1 MISLDSRILEPSIL
15 VRPNI
20 GSVPRNQSKSC
31 SLASFLWGIL
41 VSPIFGQT
49 HRSMQ
54 HFLNPAGPAEP
65 AAPEDAA
72 DDFYEADTASLRSL
86 VSPLF
91 PLCVSL
97 GGFSALRC
105 SKFIPRWNYTTLNIG
120 SIHFGGSYEDGIGDR
135 ALHHALGPRWR
146 SVPSIWQNGILSHWL
161 VHVLTDLP
169 FFWVNL
175 SLVSLFLFIY
185 GLTRHIS
192 KMISIFLLSPFLPYI
207 TTNFQGSTPTA
218 IFHMGLYEQ
227 IV

>member
-146 SVPSIWQNGILSHWL
+146 SVPSIWHPFGKMGYLVIGWSMYWLTYPFSGWISHWYL
-161 VHVLTDLP
+161 YFSSFMVWL
-169 FFWVNL
+169 
-175 SLVSLFLFIY
+175 
-185 GLTRHIS
+185 
-192 KMISIFLLSPFLPYI
+192 
-207 TTNFQGSTPTA
+207 A
-218 IFHMGLYEQ
+218 IFRKWYRYFC
-227 IV
+227 